1 MIEFRRINP
10 LFKQIVLFS
19 AVGVICYLVAI
30 ALLMLFVEAFAMEVN
45 LANAI
50 SSLLTIFVCYLLNAK
65 FVFERGRHS
74 RSKEILSFYSVALM
88 GFVLNVW
95 LMYLFTTYVPI
106 WYVISKTAVTLIVAV
121 FNFILRKRLVFAN

>member
-1 MIEFRRINP
+1 MMKIRRLNP
-10 LFKQIVLFS
+10 LLRQIALFTV
-19 AVGVICYLVAI
+19 VGAICYLVAI
-30 ALLMLFVEAFAMEVN
+30 ALLMLFVEVFAMEVN

-65 FVFERGRHS
+65 FVFERGRYS
-74 RSKEILSFYSVALM
+74 RSKEILSFYTVALL
-88 GFVLNVW
+88 GFLLNVW

-106 WYVISKTAVTLIVAV
+106 WYVISKTIVTLIVAV